1 MTELQELQR
10 FLRVVYLRKSLY
22 YSILL
27 LLFSVV
33 EAILLALYNHYFIP
47 ELFAFRKIVGIL
59 LVLTLVAFLFW
70 PIRYVIQAIW
80 SNYYSLN
87 RVAKSLKSYD
97 NGRLDELT
105 GLSKN
110 ELDKWAQV
118 VVLKKVY
125 LELPVFKKTLKKNIP
140 FSTIIW
146 ALALLVL
153 TILVSPKSILT
164 EGKDEI
170 VSGTYT
176 REAILLDIKDTVH
189 TLFNEVLELNHPHLT
204 PFYKGSITERVLI
217 RKNETID
224 WELNGRFYQNQ
235 RIICDSIPKLT
246 SWSAYIEPPK
256 YLNLSSYTAR
266 DTIKAFKGSIISL
279 AYQGVLRDKIRI
291 NVSRE
296 TKEEAFVWDGGGIEL
311 STDYW
316 RRVLPSIL
324 IEDLPPTITVVRN
337 TNDTLMLLVN
347 DDYGIKNIELENEQI
362 ISKGVR
368 ASIKIAWNANTTI
381 KIKATDKNNG
391 VSQREV
397 RRPSLSATQ
406 LLAEA
411 SDQTLR
417 KSSTENK
424 TEKLKKF
431 RTQKQL
437 ERESREELTNEAVK
451 NRRYPTKEELEKE
464 PLERLLERLDELWRM
479 EEAVELLSK
488 VDSLRN
494 KELDSALVTAAA
506 ALEELSRKETKEP
519 VDLMKN
525 IKKEGKTR
533 EEQAQEASKKL
544 KELLANEVAE
554 VQEDNVSRIKRLLKN
569 GWVISVFQESLQE
582 LSLAVNK
589 ARSQQLVLSNE
600 KAIKDSLD
608 LLLIHEPKLD
618 QLLSEKRTA
627 LERAMQSLET
637 KSINGKDIASDVG
650 YAIAALNDINQ
661 TLYLLLE
668 SEKSNLNQAKKNCK
682 KGKPGSSGKPASA
695 GKGKE
700 GEKGLS
706 KPSKKPGG
714 REKGKSGEPKK
725 GKNGTK
731 PGSTGRPGEK
741 ELLKRIEAASEAIE
755 KQGERTGKVNDD
767 LERMK
772 KELLF
777 NTDISSEDLNELED
791 RLWRVE
797 ESVFN
802 KKELGDLR
810 DSESGDESNSQEGEA
825 IDFKVL
831 ESKETDLPL
840 PVLKK
845 R

>member
-1 MTELQELQR
+1 
-10 FLRVVYLRKSLY
+10 
-22 YSILL
+22 
-27 LLFSVV
+27 
-33 EAILLALYNHYFIP
+33 
-47 ELFAFRKIVGIL
+47 
-59 LVLTLVAFLFW
+59 
-70 PIRYVIQAIW
+70 
-80 SNYYSLN
+80 
-87 RVAKSLKSYD
+87 
-97 NGRLDELT
+97 
-105 GLSKN
+105 
-110 ELDKWAQV
+110 
-118 VVLKKVY
+118 
-125 LELPVFKKTLKKNIP
+125 
-140 FSTIIW
+140 
-146 ALALLVL
+146 
-153 TILVSPKSILT
+153 
-164 EGKDEI
+164 
-170 VSGTYT
+170 
-176 REAILLDIKDTVH
+176 
-189 TLFNEVLELNHPHLT
+189 
-204 PFYKGSITERVLI
+204 
-217 RKNETID
+217 
-224 WELNGRFYQNQ
+224 
-235 RIICDSIPKLT
+235 
-246 SWSAYIEPPK
+246 
-256 YLNLSSYTAR
+256 
-266 DTIKAFKGSIISL
+266 
-279 AYQGVLRDKIRI
+279 
-291 NVSRE
+291 
-296 TKEEAFVWDGGGIEL
+296 
-311 STDYW
+311 
-316 RRVLPSIL
+316 
-324 IEDLPPTITVVRN
+324 
-337 TNDTLMLLVN
+337 
-347 DDYGIKNIELENEQI
+347 
-362 ISKGVR
+362 
-368 ASIKIAWNANTTI
+368 
-381 KIKATDKNNG
+381 
-391 VSQREV
+391 
-397 RRPSLSATQ
+397 
-406 LLAEA
+406 
-411 SDQTLR
+411 
-417 KSSTENK
+417 
-424 TEKLKKF
+424 
-431 RTQKQL
+431 
-437 ERESREELTNEAVK
+437 
-451 NRRYPTKEELEKE
+451 
-464 PLERLLERLDELWRM
+464 M

-608 LLLIHEPKLD
+608 LLLIHEPKLN

-627 LERAMQSLET
+627 LERSMQSLEK
-637 KSINGKDIASDVG
+637 KSISGKDIASDVG
-650 YAIAALNDINQ
+650 YAVAALNDINQ

-714 REKGKSGEPKK
+714 REKGKSGEPEK

-741 ELLKRIEAASEAIE
+741 ELLKRIEAASEALE
-755 KQGERTGKVNDD
+755 KQGERTGKMNDD

-777 NTDISSEDLNELED
+777 NIDISSEDLNELED

>member
-22 YSILL
+22 YNILL

-33 EAILLALYNHYFIP
+33 EAIALALYNHYFIP
-47 ELFAFRKIVGIL
+47 ELVAFRKIVVIL
-59 LVLTLVAFLFW
+59 LVLTLTAFLFW
-70 PIRYVIQAIW
+70 PIRYLIQAIW
-80 SNYYSLN
+80 TNYYSLN

-125 LELPVFKKTLKKNIP
+125 LELPVFKTTLKKNIP
-140 FSTIIW
+140 FSTIIG

-153 TILVSPKSILT
+153 TILISPKSILT

-170 VSGTYT
+170 VSGTCT
-176 REAILLDIKDTVH
+176 REAILLDINDTVH
-189 TLFNEVLELNHPHLT
+189 TLFNEVLELSHPHLT
-204 PFYKGSITERVLI
+204 PFYKGSVTESVLI

-224 WELNGRFYQNQ
+224 WELNGRFYRRQTVV
-235 RIICDSIPKLT
+235 CDSVPKLA
-246 SWSAYIEPPK
+246 SWSATIEPPN
-256 YLNLSSYTAR
+256 YLKLSTYSAQ
-266 DTIKAFKGSIISL
+266 DTIKAFKGSLITL
-279 AYQGVLRDKIRI
+279 EYQGVLKEKIKV

-296 TKEEAFVWDGGGIEL
+296 TKKEAFIWDGGVIEL
-311 STDYW
+311 SSDFW
-316 RRVLPSIL
+316 SQILPSVL
-324 IEDLPPTITVVRN
+324 IKDLPPIINVVKN
-337 TNDTLMLLVN
+337 TNDSLILLV
-347 DDYGIKNIELENEQI
+347 DDDHGLKNIELDSKQI
-362 ISKGVR
+362 ITNGVR
-368 ASIKIAWNANTTI
+368 SIIKIVWSTNTTV
-381 KIKATDKNNG
+381 KIKATDTNNS
-391 VSQREV
+391 VTQREV
-397 RRPSLSATQ
+397 RRPVLNATQ
-406 LLAEA
+406 LLAA
-411 SDQTLR
+411 AYNQTLL
-417 KSSTENK
+417 KSSAENK
-424 TEKLKKF
+424 TEALKQF
-431 RTQKQL
+431 RTQKEF
-437 ERESREELTNEAVK
+437 EREPL
-451 NRRYPTKEELEKE
+451 KEISNDVAKKKLNPIKEDLVKE
-464 PLERLLERLDELWRM
+464 PLDVLLQRLDELWRM
-479 EEAVELLSK
+479 EEAIELLSK

-494 KELDSALVTAAA
+494 TELDSALVTAAA
-506 ALEELSRKETKEP
+506 ALEELNRKEIKEP

-525 IKKEGKTR
+525 IKNEGKTR
-533 EEQAQEASKKL
+533 EKQAQEASKKL
-544 KELLANEVAE
+544 KELLANNVAE
-554 VQEDNVSRIKRLLKN
+554 VQEDNVARIKRLLKN
-569 GWVISVFQESLQE
+569 GWVISVFQESLQD

-600 KAIKDSLD
+600 KAIKDSLE

-618 QLLSEKRTA
+618 QLLSEKRSA
-627 LERAMQSLET
+627 LEQAMRSLEI
-637 KSINGKDIASDVG
+637 KSISGKDITTDVG
-650 YAIAALNDINQ
+650 YAVAALNDINQ
-661 TLYLLLE
+661 TLYFLLE
-668 SEKSNLNQAKKNCK
+668 SEKSNLNQAKKDCK

-700 GEKGLS
+700 GKKGLS

-725 GKNGTK
+725 GENGTK
-731 PGSTGRPGEK
+731 PGSTGKPAEK
-741 ELLKRIEAASEAIE
+741 ELLKRIEAASEALE
-755 KQGERTGKVNDD
+755 KQGERTGKMNDD
-767 LERMK
+767 LERIK

-777 NTDISSEDLNELED
+777 NNDVSSEDLNELED

-810 DSESGDESNSQEGEA
+810 NSESGDDSNSQEGES

-831 ESKETDLPL
+831 KSKETDLPL

>member
-33 EAILLALYNHYFIP
+33 EAIVLALYNHYFIP

-110 ELDKWAQV
+110 ELDKWAQG

-189 TLFNEVLELNHPHLT
+189 TLFNEVLELNHAHLT
-204 PFYKGSITERVLI
+204 PFYKGSVTERVLI

-256 YLNLSSYTAR
+256 YLNLSSYTSQ
-266 DTIKAFKGSIISL
+266 DTIKAFKGSTISL
-279 AYQGVLRDKIRI
+279 TYQGVLRDKIRI

-296 TKEEAFVWDGGGIEL
+296 TQEEAFVWDGGGIEL

-337 TNDTLMLLVN
+337 TNDSLMLLVN
-347 DDYGIKNIELENEQI
+347 DDYGIKNIKLENGQI

-368 ASIKIAWNANTTI
+368 AIIKIAWNANTTI

-406 LLAEA
+406 LLAAA
-411 SDQTLR
+411 SDQALR

-424 TEKLKKF
+424 TETLKKF

-437 ERESREELTNEAVK
+437 ERESPEKLTNKAVK

-464 PLERLLERLDELWRM
+464 PLKRLLERLDELWRM
-479 EEAVELLSK
+479 EEAVELLSE

-608 LLLIHEPKLD
+608 LLLIHEPKLN

-627 LERAMQSLET
+627 LERSMQSLEK
-637 KSINGKDIASDVG
+637 KSISGKDIASDVG
-650 YAIAALNDINQ
+650 YAVAALNDINQ

-714 REKGKSGEPKK
+714 REKGKSGEPEK

-741 ELLKRIEAASEAIE
+741 ELLKRIEAASEALE
-755 KQGERTGKVNDD
+755 KQGESTGKMNDD

-777 NTDISSEDLNELED
+777 NIDISFEDLNELED

>member
-33 EAILLALYNHYFIP
+33 EAIALALYNHYFIP
-47 ELFAFRKIVGIL
+47 ELVAFRKIVVIL
-59 LVLTLVAFLFW
+59 LVLTLTAFLFW
-70 PIRYVIQAIW
+70 PIRYLIQAIW
-80 SNYYSLN
+80 TKYYSLN

-125 LELPVFKKTLKKNIP
+125 LELPVFKTTLKRNIP
-140 FSTIIW
+140 FSTIIR
-146 ALALLVL
+146 AVALLVII
-153 TILVSPKSILT
+153 ILISPKSILT

-176 REAILLDIKDTVH
+176 RKAILLDINDTVH
-189 TLFNEVLELNHPHLT
+189 TLFNEVLELSHPPLT
-204 PFYKGSITERVLI
+204 PFYKGSITESVLI

-224 WELNGRFYQNQ
+224 WELNGRFYKRQMLV
-235 RIICDSIPKLT
+235 CDSVPKLA
-246 SWSAYIEPPK
+246 SWSATIEPPN
-256 YLNLSSYTAR
+256 YLKLSTYSTQ
-266 DTIKAFKGSIISL
+266 DTIKAFKGSIISI
-279 AYQGVLRDKIRI
+279 AYQGVLKEKIRVS
-291 NVSRE
+291 VSRE
-296 TKEEAFVWDGGGIEL
+296 TKEEAFIWDGGVIEL
-311 STDYW
+311 STDFW
-316 RRVLPSIL
+316 SRILPSVL
-324 IEDLPPTITVVRN
+324 IKDLPPTITVVRN
-337 TNDTLMLLVN
+337 TNDSLMFLVN
-347 DDYGIKNIELENEQI
+347 DDYGLKNIEFDSKLI
-362 ISKGVR
+362 ISNGVR
-368 ASIKIAWNANTTI
+368 SIIKIAWSTNTAVI
-381 KIKATDKNNG
+381 IKATDKNNG
-391 VSQREV
+391 ASQREV
-397 RRPSLSATQ
+397 RRPTLSATQ
-406 LLAEA
+406 LLAAA
-411 SDQTLR
+411 SDQTLL
-417 KSSTENK
+417 KSSAENK
-424 TEKLKKF
+424 TERLKQF

-437 ERESREELTNEAVK
+437 ERELSNELSKEVSERKLYPSKEEFENEALDK
-451 NRRYPTKEELEKE
+451 
-464 PLERLLERLDELWRM
+464 LLKRLDELWRM
-479 EEAVELLSK
+479 EEAIELLSK

-494 KELDSALVTAAA
+494 EELDSALVSAAE
-506 ALEELSRKETKEP
+506 ALEELSRKDIKEP

-525 IKKEGKTR
+525 IKNEGKTR
-533 EEQAQEASKKL
+533 EKQAQEASKKL
-544 KELLANEVAE
+544 KELLANDVAE
-554 VQEDNVSRIKRLLKN
+554 VQEDNVARIKRLLKN
-569 GWVISVFQESLQE
+569 SWVISVFQESLQE

-600 KAIKDSLD
+600 KAIRDSLD

-618 QLLSEKRTA
+618 QLLSEKRAA
-627 LERAMQSLET
+627 LHRAMRSLEN
-637 KSINGKDIASDVG
+637 KSISGKDITTDVG
-650 YAIAALNDINQ
+650 YAVAALNDINQ
-661 TLYLLLE
+661 TLYFLLE
-668 SEKSNLNQAKKNCK
+668 SEKSNLNQAKKDCK
-682 KGKPGSSGKPASA
+682 KGKPGSSGKPTSA

-700 GEKGLS
+700 GVKGLS

-714 REKGKSGEPKK
+714 REKGKSGEPNK
-725 GKNGTK
+725 GGNGTK
-731 PGSTGRPGEK
+731 PGSTGKPGEK
-741 ELLKRIEAASEAIE
+741 ELLKRIEAASEALE
-755 KQGERTGKVNDD
+755 KQGERTGKMNEN

-777 NTDISSEDLNELED
+777 NNEISSEDLNELED

-810 DSESGDESNSQEGEA
+810 DSESGDESNSQEGET

-831 ESKETDLPL
+831 KSRETDLPL